1 MIVANVCAQAAFADV
16 AFINAGEVPLPA
28 HGRQLEQPDPKDYKR
43 EEVASAAV
51 HFARLALNEVG
62 AFPIKP
68 CGHWCN

>member
-51 HFARLALNEVG
+51 HCTMLTLNENG
-62 AFPIKP
+62 AIAIKP
-68 CGHWCN
+68 CCH